1 MSASFGGSAGEVLR
15 VRNLSVWHRDTRTRL
30 VGPVSFTLGAGEC
43 LALVGDSGSGKSL
56 ILKALMNLLPA
67 GLRVTSD
74 EFSVLGLPLRGPT
87 ERAWNTLRGAT
98 LALVQQDTGMALDPL
113 KRIEAEVREAAQ
125 LAARRDGAARRAL
138 DPEWVASRLA
148 EVGVSQPESLL
159 RRWPHQL
166 SGGQRQRVVLASSLS
181 AHPRI
186 LLADEPTSALDQ
198 DVRDAVL
205 DRLKTFIGAGG
216 SVLLVSHDEA
226 VVRELSSRVLFL
238 EDGVLRER
246 REKTVEGDERQ
257 RVSAHNAQS
266 MRHPE
271 SVCVVQ
277 GLSAKYASG
286 DGIAGIN
293 LTLRSGEIVGLLGQ
307 SGAGKT
313 TLARAITGLVPGVQG
328 AVTFGELDWLTLSE
342 RERRTHRARMQW
354 IPQDALASFARGMT
368 VANIL
373 DEAIR
378 QQMRHSNASQHL
390 ARQVRRHRVLERR
403 RVLLSMVGLDPSLA
417 AAKPSRLS
425 GGQRQR
431 VAIARAIAAE
441 PQLLICDEPIS
452 ALDAHAREGILGLIV
467 DLARQQGCAVLFIS
481 HDEHAV
487 RRVSDHIVRL
497 HNGRLADLDAPSE
510 TG

>member
-15 VRNLSVWHRDTRTRL
+15 ARNLSVWHRDTRTRL

-67 GLRVTSD
+67 DLRVTSD
-74 EFSVLGLPLRGPT
+74 EFSVLGLPLRGST

-159 RRWPHQL
+159 RRWSHQL

-205 DRLKTFIGAGG
+205 DRLKTFISAGG
-216 SVLLVSHDEA
+216 SVVLVSHDEA
-226 VVRELSSRVLFL
+226 VVRELASQVLFL

-257 RVSAHNAQS
+257 RVIAQNAQS
-266 MRHPE
+266 IRHPE
-271 SVCVVQ
+271 SVCIVR
-277 GLSAKYASG
+277 GLSVKYASG
-286 DGIAGIN
+286 DGIEGIN

-313 TLARAITGLVPGVQG
+313 TLARAITGLLPVVQG
-328 AVTFGELDWLTLSE
+328 AVTLGALDWLTLSE

-378 QQMRHSNASQHL
+378 QQMRYSDASRHTT
-390 ARQVRRHRVLERR
+390 RQVRRHRVLERR
-403 RVLLSMVGLDPSLA
+403 RVLLGMVGLDPSLA

-452 ALDAHAREGILGLIV
+452 ALDARAREGILRLIV
-467 DLARQQGCAVLFIS
+467 NLARQQGCAVLFIS
-481 HDEHAV
+481 HDEDAV
-487 RRVSDHIVRL
+487 RRVSDRVVRL
-497 HNGRLADLDAPSE
+497 QNGRLADLDARSE
-510 TG
+510 TS